1 MENLKV
7 KKLSKKLERK
17 GGERKDKRKV
27 SSDGMEARI
36 VLLFREL

>member
-7 KKLSKKLERK
+7 KKLSKKL
-17 GGERKDKRKV
+17 ERKDKRKV